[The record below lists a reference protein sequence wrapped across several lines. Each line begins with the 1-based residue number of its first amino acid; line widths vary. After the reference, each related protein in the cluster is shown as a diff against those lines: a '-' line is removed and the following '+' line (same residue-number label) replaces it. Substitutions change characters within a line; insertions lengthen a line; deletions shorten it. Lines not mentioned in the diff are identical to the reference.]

1 MCKTQSEFN
10 HNSTAVAGAC
20 SFLLNTL
27 QFDCVA
33 YFSAF
38 SWTLQMHLPLHVW
51 SFLIQRVCTSDP
63 SLLKRSPKDPQKI
76 LKRSSGDPSSGNPS
90 TFFTCSHSGFGIGAK
105 KGGERQFWL
114 VDRKRLALSKYSIA
128 LSQMWES
135 FPCCGICAGFP

>member
-20 SFLLNTL
+20 SFILHTL

-38 SWTLQMHLPLHVW
+38 SWTMQMHLPLHIW

-63 SLLKRSPKDPQKI
+63 QKI
-76 LKRSSGDPSSGNPS
+76 PKRSSGGPSSGNSS
-90 TFFTCSHSGFGIGAK
+90 TFFTCSHSGFRIGAK